1 LREKNANG
9 VPIPLAVGGRDGMMR
24 KGCTPG
30 PELPGMT
37 MSEERQCKACRFW
50 LRQAPEDL
58 SGQCR
63 RFPPSLPQTE
73 KQQSELE
80 TTGAGIF
87 TGVWPDTLGVDWC
100 GEFQARAATPP
111 ERPVEELE
119 LSTRTVTCLRKAN
132 VATVGDL
139 LGRTAGDLKAIRN
152 FGDASL
158 REVQQNLAERGLALR
173 G

>member
-1 LREKNANG
+1 
-9 VPIPLAVGGRDGMMR
+9 
-24 KGCTPG
+24 
-30 PELPGMT
+30 
-37 MSEERQCKACRFW
+37 

-73 KQQSELE
+73 KQQDEVADS
-80 TTGAGIF
+80 GAGPF

-100 GEFQARAATPP
+100 GEFQAREVTPA
-111 ERPVEELE
+111 EGPVEDLQ
-119 LSTRTVTCLRKAN
+119 LSRRTLTCLRGAN

-139 LGRTAGDLKAIRN
+139 TGKTAADLKAIRN

-158 REVQQNLAERGLALR
+158 REVQQKLAERGLALR
-173 G
+173 SD